1 MENPKKIWTPWAEWS
16 DKNMDFSVKDTDFLA
31 DDTNDD
37 LALIVMA
44 AVKK

>member
-1 MENPKKIWTPWAEWS
+1 MPWAEWS
-16 DKNMDFSVKDTDFLA
+16 RDNMPEIGDDVQFLTD
-31 DDTNDD
+31 DVNDD